1 MKLKDEVGRDGRAK
15 KYVNKICK
23 DSHVQ
28 YTSLHLFFDW
38 VQEQITGSIATVKAD
53 YPTTK

>member
-1 MKLKDEVGRDGRAK
+1 MKLKDEVGRDSRAK
-15 KYVNKICK
+15 KYMNKICK

-38 VQEQITGSIATVKAD
+38 VQEQITGSIATV
-53 YPTTK
+53 